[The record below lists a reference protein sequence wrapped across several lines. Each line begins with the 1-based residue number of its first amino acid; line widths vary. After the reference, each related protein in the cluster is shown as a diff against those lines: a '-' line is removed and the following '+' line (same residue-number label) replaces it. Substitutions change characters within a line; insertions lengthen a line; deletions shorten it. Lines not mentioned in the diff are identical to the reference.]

1 VYDYRAGKQ
10 DWLAAGLPTEG
21 EQASEP
27 RAGGFARKDV
37 PVCRLDERVGD
48 VRERVRAAGWNAC
61 VAVNAELIVLGLLRA
76 DQLDAQDEAR
86 VEEAMRPGPSTFRAH
101 VPIEEMAHFMIDH
114 NMESAPV
121 TTPEGRLLGMLLRE
135 DAARAAMEL
144 HRARHSEEAA
154 GVDG

>member
-10 DWLAAGLPTEG
+10 DWLAAGLTTEG
-21 EQASEP
+21 ERASEP
-27 RAGGFARKDV
+27 RAGGLARQDV
-37 PVCRLDERVGD
+37 PLCRLDERVGD
-48 VRERVRAAGWNAC
+48 VRQRVRAGRWNAC
-61 VAVNAELIVLGLLRA
+61 VAVNDRRIVLGLLRA
-76 DQLDAQDEAR
+76 EQLDARDEAL

-101 VPIEEMAHFMIDH
+101 VPIEEMAHYMIEH

-135 DAARAAMEL
+135 DAVRAAMEL
-144 HRARHSEEAA
+144 HEARHAEEAA